1 MTAAILKSPVVREIS
16 LAVGAAVALT
26 AIWLLILPHVR
37 SSGGD
42 ALHYLRL
49 AENPRAQ
56 VHTPYTY
63 RMLMPLLANEI
74 GGRYH
79 YREAYRLLNAIA
91 LASGGVAAYL
101 LTRKLGGTRGAAYVA
116 MAGLLSL
123 PGWLFYLYQP
133 YLIDPAAM
141 ALLAWS
147 MLAAL
152 SGWTAVLPLLL
163 VAAALARETVI
174 SFAVPLYMIFREK
187 WVDWRA
193 AIRVALVVGPG
204 VLATTA
210 VQAKPTH
217 GWPSQELL
225 VQAGVR
231 IVGMKLAEQGI
242 VAALGIAVGTSLGVW
257 WALGLYGFRHAG
269 PLGWLMVP
277 VLAQFVVGGD
287 WGRFCLYA
295 FPALVPAGAIAL
307 WRHPRRA
314 ILIGLVVVQ
323 SLLVFVDLAI
333 DGHPKINSFQ
343 PSTYASLALIPV
355 TFAVLLLPSRRA
367 RTPVAATGTPVVAT
381 GTSIPAQAGR
391 SQGEHPEA
399 GAAPVGT
406 GPAGEADDADPGTGD
421 APDRATTE
429 GRPVVPRPGDPGTGP
444 RREAGQS

>member
-1 MTAAILKSPVVREIS
+1 MVREVS
-16 LAVGAAVALT
+16 LAVGAAVTLT
-26 AIWLLILPHVR
+26 GIWLLILPTVW
-37 SSGGD
+37 SPGGD

-49 AENPRAQ
+49 ADNPRAQ

-63 RMLMPLLANEI
+63 RILMPLLANEI

-79 YREAYRLLNAIA
+79 YREAYQLLNAIA

-101 LTRKLGGTRGAAYVA
+101 LTRRLGGPRGAAYVA

-163 VAAALARETVI
+163 VATALARETVI
-174 SFAVPLYMIFREK
+174 AYAVPLYMIFREK
-187 WVDWRA
+187 WIDWRA

-204 VLATTA
+204 LLATTA
-210 VQAKPTH
+210 VQAKPAH
-217 GWPSQELL
+217 GWPTQDLL

-231 IVGMKLAEQGI
+231 IVGMKLDDQGI
-242 VAALGIAVGTSLGVW
+242 VAALGIAAGTSLGIW
-257 WALGLYGFRHAG
+257 WALGLYGFRYAG
-269 PLGWLMVP
+269 RLGWLMIP

-287 WGRFCLYA
+287 WGRFSLYA

-314 ILIGLVVVQ
+314 PLTGLVVVQ
-323 SLLVFVDLAI
+323 SLLVFLDLAI
-333 DGHPKINSFQ
+333 DGHPKINGFQ
-343 PSTYASLALIPV
+343 PSTYVSLALIPI
-355 TFAVLLLPSRRA
+355 TFAVLLWPARRSRPGTPLPVPGA
-367 RTPVAATGTPVVAT
+367 GTPV
-381 GTSIPAQAGR
+381 PALAADPVGAR
-391 SQGEHPEA
+391 PEA
-399 GAAPVGT
+399 SVPPAAGESSAAPEAT
-406 GPAGEADDADPGTGD
+406 PEREADGAGPGAGDVPAVRAADHRGT
-421 APDRATTE
+421 
-429 GRPVVPRPGDPGTGP
+429 
-444 RREAGQS
+444 